1 VLIFLLTGLLLTAT
15 SILLVLRAFA
25 LGRPTTGRMLARIG
39 AYGFQD
45 ADGATQSPSRPLSS
59 QLDVL
64 AGTLGGFLS
73 GRIKRLGEE
82 ELRDQLQSAGMFTTS
97 PRKFTGYRLLL
108 AVTLPLLW
116 LWLAANG
123 GSGPA
128 KIFFGFLIAIYLGW
142 QGPMIYVKRRARL
155 RLERIDHE
163 IPELIDLLVTTVEA
177 GMSFNASLQLAA
189 RRFKG
194 PLGQELRLAIQE
206 QEMGLA
212 TNEALENML
221 TRANTSAM
229 RSFIR
234 SVLQVETLGVSIGKI
249 LRDLAIEMRKR
260 RRQQAEERAQKAP
273 TKMLFPLVLLIFP
286 AIFVV
291 LLGPAVIQIL
301 KALKGIA

>member
-1 VLIFLLTGLLLTAT
+1 VLILLLTGLALTAT
-15 SILLVLRAFA
+15 SILLVLRAFS
-25 LGRPTTGRMLARIG
+25 LGRPAPGRMLARIG
-39 AYGFQD
+39 AYGFQ
-45 ADGATQSPSRPLSS
+45 GAEVAAQNPRRPLSTR
-59 QLDVL
+59 LDAL
-64 AGTLGGFLS
+64 AASLGGALS
-73 GRIKRLGEE
+73 GRFKRLGED
-82 ELRDQLQSAGMFTTS
+82 ELRDQLRSAGMLSTS

-108 AVTLPLLW
+108 AVALPLLW
-116 LWLAANG
+116 LWLSAG
-123 GSGPA
+123 GSGPM
-128 KIFFGFLIAIYLGW
+128 KVFFGFLIAIFMGW
-142 QGPMIYVKRRARL
+142 QGPMIYVKRRVRL
-155 RLERIDHE
+155 RLERIDTE

-206 QEMGLA
+206 QEIGLA

-221 TRANTSAM
+221 ARANTSAM

-234 SVLQVETLGVSIGKI
+234 SVLQAETLGVSIGKI

-260 RRQQAEERAQKAP
+260 RRQMAEERAQKAP

-301 KALKGIA
+301 KALKGLA

>member
-1 VLIFLLTGLLLTAT
+1 MLILLLSSLLLTAT
-15 SILLVLRAFA
+15 SILLVLRAFS
-25 LGRPTTGRMLARIG
+25 LGRPATGRMLARIG
-39 AYGFQD
+39 AYGFQA
-45 ADGATQSPSRPLSS
+45 ADVVNQEPRRPLSAR
-59 QLDVL
+59 LDVL
-64 AGTLGGFLS
+64 AGTLGGLLS
-73 GRIKRLGEE
+73 RRIKRLGEE
-82 ELRDQLQSAGMFTTS
+82 ELRDKLQSAGMFTTS
-97 PRKFTGYRLLL
+97 PRKFMGYRVLL
-108 AVTLPLLW
+108 AVALPLLW
-116 LWLAANG
+116 LWLSAG
-123 GSGPA
+123 GSGPL
-128 KIFFGFLIAIYLGW
+128 KVLLGFLVAIYLGW
-142 QGPMIYVKRRARL
+142 QGPMIFVSRRARL
-155 RLERIDHE
+155 RLEKIDHE

-206 QEMGLA
+206 QEIGLA

-221 TRANTSAM
+221 RRANTSAM

-234 SVLQVETLGVSIGKI
+234 SVLQAETLGVSIGKI

-260 RRQQAEERAQKAP
+260 RRQMAEERAQKAP

-301 KALKGIA
+301 KALKGLA

>member
-1 VLIFLLTGLLLTAT
+1 VLFFLLIGLALTAT
-15 SILLVLRAFA
+15 SILLVLRALS
-25 LGRPTTGRMLARIG
+25 LGRPATGRTLARIG

-45 ADGATQSPSRPLSS
+45 VEVVAQQPRRPLSTR
-59 QLDVL
+59 LDAL
-64 AGTLGGFLS
+64 AASVGGFLS
-73 GRIKRLGEE
+73 GRFKRLGED
-82 ELRDQLQSAGMFTTS
+82 ELRDQLRTAGMLTTS

-108 AVTLPLLW
+108 AVALPLLW
-116 LWLAANG
+116 LWLSAG
-123 GSGPA
+123 GSGA
-128 KIFFGFLIAIYLGW
+128 MKVFLGFVVAIFLGW

-155 RLERIDHE
+155 RLERIDTE

-206 QEMGLA
+206 QEIGLA

-221 TRANTSAM
+221 ARANTSAM
-229 RSFIR
+229 RSFVR
-234 SVLQVETLGVSIGKI
+234 SVLQAETLGVSIGKI

-260 RRQQAEERAQKAP
+260 RRQMAEERAQKEP